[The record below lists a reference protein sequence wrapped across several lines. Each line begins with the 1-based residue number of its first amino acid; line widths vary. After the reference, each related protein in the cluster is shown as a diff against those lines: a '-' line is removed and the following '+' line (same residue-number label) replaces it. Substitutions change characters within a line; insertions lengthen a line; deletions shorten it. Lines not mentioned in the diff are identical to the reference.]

1 MRHRGSW
8 RGVLAPFGRQVSWAG
23 LGGGVCG
30 TKNPASPD
38 PDCAVRLKCWQCSA
52 VGDPSCG
59 AGVWALRG
67 RLSCCSLGWGSP
79 RGRSPG
85 GTGCRLRGSTLRS
98 TPLETAAAVSISA
111 EREVPSPICEGG
123 GNNTS
128 RFVVGSYAATRI
140 GSFKLDNSPLSEA
153 QILIYQMRKPKLLSW
168 KDLNPCV
175 QTGEPIH
182 LTITLPAASRSRV
195 RVYSRPPPSSR
206 ALCSPTLLWALKS
219 GKYQRVIVGIAN
231 WAAGVPNFSPRSAT
245 NLCVILGL
253 SVLL

>member
-1 MRHRGSW
+1 MVVALEGPGVGSAAPLCGPLPW
-8 RGVLAPFGRQVSWAG
+8 R
-23 LGGGVCG
+23 
-30 TKNPASPD
+30 
-38 PDCAVRLKCWQCSA
+38 
-52 VGDPSCG
+52 
-59 AGVWALRG
+59 
-67 RLSCCSLGWGSP
+67 
-79 RGRSPG
+79 
-85 GTGCRLRGSTLRS
+85 
-98 TPLETAAAVSISA
+98 PLQQSISA

-175 QTGEPIH
+175 QTGEPTH

-253 SVLL
+253 SVLLRAQFHHYFNDTINKL